1 MFENISF
8 VLRKMEDVDTYMA
21 IFVQNFGMSF
31 EQVWKGVTNTKIPYS
46 FTSDSFG
53 QKQRKTET

>member
-1 MFENISF
+1 
-8 VLRKMEDVDTYMA
+8 MEDVDTYLA

-53 QKQRKTET
+53 QKQRRTET